1 MELHPSY
8 STYQLNR
15 YRRQTMTFA
24 QKFDR
29 ESAIEY
35 CLRNDHVVC
44 LIKQT
49 MNREYL
55 SSLDAEQL
63 QWRVRLIKSFIRDF
77 PNDYQER

>member
-1 MELHPSY
+1 
-8 STYQLNR
+8 
-15 YRRQTMTFA
+15 MTLT
-24 QKFDR
+24 QNFDR

-35 CLRNDHVVC
+35 CLRNDHVVG
-44 LIKQT
+44 LIKKT

>member
-1 MELHPSY
+1 
-8 STYQLNR
+8 
-15 YRRQTMTFA
+15 MTLTQNFN
-24 QKFDR
+24 R

-35 CLRNDHVVC
+35 CLKNDHVVPA
-44 LIKQT
+44 IKQT

-55 SSLDAEQL
+55 SSLDGEQL